1 MSLSSVTESL
11 QPLRNSRSSLYSNC
25 DRRKREWVTDTEG
38 RWAFDS
44 TVSLLVGTTMF
55 SGEGLP
61 GPSLSPHVGLH
72 LSTQG
77 LGQGPGSSQPQ
88 SGL

>member
-1 MSLSSVTESL
+1 
-11 QPLRNSRSSLYSNC
+11 
-25 DRRKREWVTDTEG
+25 
-38 RWAFDS
+38 
-44 TVSLLVGTTMF
+44 VSLLVGTTMF